1 MKLTETPTLPC
12 HVTHL
17 YSCRLQWVPAVQ
29 KPEREANHSLSC
41 STKVQYVYFHCTQI
55 LTVWCLDSEVTLPL
69 CESVFFSLQL
79 PATSPTVVRT
89 LVAPIIQ
96 EFSLTKFRLL
106 LAGSSARVNPDADVS
121 LLEGDILI
129 IEDANKPQDPRG
141 GKET

>member
-1 MKLTETPTLPC
+1 ML
-12 HVTHL
+12 
-17 YSCRLQWVPAVQ
+17 
-29 KPEREANHSLSC
+29 
-41 STKVQYVYFHCTQI
+41 I
-55 LTVWCLDSEVTLPL
+55 VWCLNSEVTLHL
-69 CESVFFSLQL
+69 SESVFSSLQL
-79 PATSPTVVRT
+79 PATSPTVVRN

>member
-1 MKLTETPTLPC
+1 MKLTLTPTLPC
-12 HVTHL
+12 HVTHPS
-17 YSCRLQWVPAVQ
+17 SCRLHWVPAVQ
-29 KPEREANHSLSC
+29 EPEREANHSLSC
-41 STKVQYVYFHCTQI
+41 STKVQNVYVHSTQI
-55 LTVWCLDSEVTLPL
+55 LIVWCLNSEVTLPL
-69 CESVFFSLQL
+69 SESVFSSLQL
-79 PATSPTVVRT
+79 PVTSPTVVRT
-89 LVAPIIQ
+89 LVAPIVQ

>member
-1 MKLTETPTLPC
+1 MVCMTDNKLIICT
-12 HVTHL
+12 
-17 YSCRLQWVPAVQ
+17 
-29 KPEREANHSLSC
+29 
-41 STKVQYVYFHCTQI
+41 FFCTQV
-55 LTVWCLDSEVTLPL
+55 LDVWCIISEVTLPL
-69 CESVFFSLQL
+69 SESVFSSLQL
-79 PATSPTVVRT
+79 PVTSPTVVRT

-96 EFSLTKFRLL
+96 EFSLTEFRLL